1 VHAPSDVTNTQEGHD
16 PALGGEEMD
25 ISSKHILLIDDRENW
40 LSTTESALRQ
50 VGYEV
55 SKAHDFEEA
64 QVILREEGNFFDLI
78 VADQL
83 HAERARDTL
92 YDLIW
97 VEPDR
102 RRRVIVLFVT
112 EPTLQKMREVFRL
125 GVYDCV
131 TKQDDPERMVEIVR
145 EALENRASARV
156 TG

>member
-1 VHAPSDVTNTQEGHD
+1 MPEYPQIWPTPREFPKN
-16 PALGGEEMD
+16 LN
-25 ISSKHILLIDDRENW
+25 ISSRHILLIDDRENW

-64 QVILREEGNFFDLI
+64 QVILREEGNSFDLI

-112 EPTLQKMREVFRL
+112 EPTLSRMREVFRL

-131 TKQDDPERMVEIVR
+131 TKRDEPKHLLELMR
-145 EALENRASARV
+145 EARANLACARA
-156 TG
+156 TS